1 MATNNTT
8 EQSLTKKVWNLAT
21 TLAGQGIGF
30 TDYITQLTYLLFL
43 KMDAE
48 NVEMFG
54 EESAIPA
61 GYQWADLISLDGL
74 DLVRQ
79 YEETLKLLSEQDNLI
94 GTIYTKAQ
102 NKIDKPVY
110 LKKVISMIDEEQW
123 LIMDGDVKGAIYESI
138 LEKNGQDKKSGA
150 GQYFTPRPLIKAMV
164 DCIAPQIGETVCDP
178 ACGTG
183 GFLLTAYDYMKSQ
196 SASKEKRDFLRNKA
210 LHGVDNTP
218 LVVTLAS
225 MNLYLHGV
233 GTDRS
238 PIVCED
244 SLEKEPST
252 LVDVI
257 LANPP
262 FGTRPAGSV
271 DINRPDFYMMLMLKT
286 GGRAAVVL
294 PDNVLFEGGA
304 GETIR
309 KKLLTDFN
317 LHTIL
322 RLPTGIFYAQG
333 VKANV
338 LFFIKGQPTKEIWFY
353 DYRTDV
359 KHTLATNKLER
370 HHLDDFVSCYNN
382 RTETF
387 DAENNPQGRWR
398 KYPVED
404 ILARDKTS
412 LDITWIKQGGD
423 TDDRSLS
430 ELMADI
436 KEKSQ
441 RISSAVAELEKLLAN
456 INED

>member
-1 MATNNTT
+1 M
-8 EQSLTKKVWNLAT
+8 K
-21 TLAGQGIGF
+21 
-30 TDYITQLTYLLFL
+30 
-43 KMDAE
+43 
-48 NVEMFG
+48 
-54 EESAIPA
+54 
-61 GYQWADLISLDGL
+61 
-74 DLVRQ
+74 R
-79 YEETLKLLSEQDNLI
+79 LSEQENLI

-110 LKKVISMIDEEQW
+110 LKKVITMIDEEQW

-183 GFLLTAYDYMKSQ
+183 GFLLTAYDYMKEQ
-196 SASKEKRDFLRNKA
+196 SASKEKRDFLKNQA
-210 LHGVDNTP
+210 LHGVDNTA

-225 MNLYLHGV
+225 MNLYLHGI

-238 PIVCED
+238 PIDCED
-244 SLEKEPST
+244 SLEKAPT
-252 LVDVI
+252 QLVDVV

-262 FGTRPAGSV
+262 FGQRPAGSV
-271 DINRPDFYMMLMLKT
+271 ELNRDDFYVATNNNQLNFLQHIMVLLKT

-338 LFFIKGQPTKEIWFY
+338 LFFTKGQPTKEIWFY
-353 DYRTDV
+353 DYRTDI

-370 HHLDDFVSCYNN
+370 HHLDDFVSCYIK
-382 RTETF
+382 RIETF

-423 TDDRSLS
+423 KADCTLA
-430 ELMADI
+430 ELMTDI
-436 KEKSQ
+436 KEKNLT
-441 RISSAVAELEKLLAN
+441 ISSAVAELEKLLAN

>member
-1 MATNNTT
+1 
-8 EQSLTKKVWNLAT
+8 
-21 TLAGQGIGF
+21 
-30 TDYITQLTYLLFL
+30 
-43 KMDAE
+43 
-48 NVEMFG
+48 
-54 EESAIPA
+54 
-61 GYQWADLISLDGL
+61 
-74 DLVRQ
+74 
-79 YEETLKLLSEQDNLI
+79 
-94 GTIYTKAQ
+94 
-102 NKIDKPVY
+102 
-110 LKKVISMIDEEQW
+110 
-123 LIMDGDVKGAIYESI
+123 
-138 LEKNGQDKKSGA
+138 
-150 GQYFTPRPLIKAMV
+150 
-164 DCIAPQIGETVCDP
+164 
-178 ACGTG
+178 
-183 GFLLTAYDYMKSQ
+183 
-196 SASKEKRDFLRNKA
+196 
-210 LHGVDNTP
+210 
-218 LVVTLAS
+218 
-225 MNLYLHGV
+225 
-233 GTDRS
+233 
-238 PIVCED
+238 
-244 SLEKEPST
+244 
-252 LVDVI
+252 
-257 LANPP
+257 
-262 FGTRPAGSV
+262 
-271 DINRPDFYMMLMLKT
+271 MLKT

-338 LFFIKGQPTKEIWFY
+338 LFFTKGQTTKEIWFY

-382 RTETF
+382 RVETF

-412 LDITWIKQGGD
+412 LDITWIKQGED
-423 TDDRSLS
+423 ADDRLLS

-441 RISSAVAELEKLLAN
+441 RISTAVAELEKLLAN

>member
-1 MATNNTT
+1 
-8 EQSLTKKVWNLAT
+8 
-21 TLAGQGIGF
+21 
-30 TDYITQLTYLLFL
+30 
-43 KMDAE
+43 
-48 NVEMFG
+48 
-54 EESAIPA
+54 
-61 GYQWADLISLDGL
+61 
-74 DLVRQ
+74 
-79 YEETLKLLSEQDNLI
+79 
-94 GTIYTKAQ
+94 
-102 NKIDKPVY
+102 
-110 LKKVISMIDEEQW
+110 
-123 LIMDGDVKGAIYESI
+123 
-138 LEKNGQDKKSGA
+138 
-150 GQYFTPRPLIKAMV
+150 
-164 DCIAPQIGETVCDP
+164 
-178 ACGTG
+178 
-183 GFLLTAYDYMKSQ
+183 
-196 SASKEKRDFLRNKA
+196 
-210 LHGVDNTP
+210 
-218 LVVTLAS
+218 
-225 MNLYLHGV
+225 
-233 GTDRS
+233 
-238 PIVCED
+238 
-244 SLEKEPST
+244 
-252 LVDVI
+252 
-257 LANPP
+257 
-262 FGTRPAGSV
+262 
-271 DINRPDFYMMLMLKT
+271 MMLMLKT

-322 RLPTGIFYAQG
+322 RLP
-333 VKANV
+333 
-338 LFFIKGQPTKEIWFY
+338 